1 MDYLLAL
8 LLIIVLPIR
17 SLRHSLRPSTSSR
30 TLIQKYLKTT
40 LYISVLLSLLAYI
53 WISRS
58 LPLADLGLDIP
69 LSSGG
74 QVGMMILAVLII
86 VGIVS
91 HLIWLR
97 KVKNGTNSQ
106 PQKKQDMSDSLPESR
121 TELAA
126 FLLVTVLIGSGWE
139 LLYRGF
145 LLWFLAPETG
155 IIAAVCIAALAY
167 GIGHGFKT
175 RGQFIGSII
184 SAFLFTI
191 AFALS
196 GSLWWL
202 MIIHT
207 ALPVLAG
214 IAYYRSAQG
223 KQKEIPS
230 GDAGI
235 ST

>member
-1 MDYLLAL
+1 MDYFLAL
-8 LLIIVLPIR
+8 LLIIILPIR
-17 SLRHSLRPSTSSR
+17 SLWHSLRPSPSDL
-30 TLIQKYLKTT
+30 TLMQKYLKTI
-40 LYISVLLSLLAYI
+40 LYISAMLSLLAYI

-69 LSSGG
+69 LSDGG
-74 QVGMMILAVLII
+74 LTGMMILGVL
-86 VGIVS
+86 VVVAIVS
-91 HLIWLR
+91 QLIWLR
-97 KVKNGTNSQ
+97 KVKKDNS
-106 PQKKQDMSDSLPESR
+106 PHPDKKPDMSVSLPGTRS
-121 TELAA
+121 ELAA
-126 FLLVTVLIGSGWE
+126 FMLVSVLLGCGWE

-145 LLWFLAPETG
+145 VLWFLAPQTG
-155 IIAAVCIAALAY
+155 IIAAVIIAALAY

-207 ALPVLAG
+207 ALPVVMG

-223 KQKEIPS
+223 KIDEQQSAP
-230 GDAGI
+230 
-235 ST
+235 